1 MHSVP
6 CNECSGLVLSVQAVI
21 SVLMTHY
28 QDMESMIEGTLQV
41 SFQIDFSALASRM
54 NPTHCHK
61 NVFIRNSCV
70 KMNDLCLDAS
80 KDYNLQVDFSHVAG
94 VGNISDYNSKTSFDS
109 DPFLLVNSDDWRH
122 GHTAFTDPVFPLEEM
137 IYMKYVHGNL
147 IKYQQPKMDTNTPVR
162 VDKTWKHW
170 KNASGTFHDLRN
182 I

>member
-1 MHSVP
+1 M
-6 CNECSGLVLSVQAVI
+6 
-21 SVLMTHY
+21 
-28 QDMESMIEGTLQV
+28 
-41 SFQIDFSALASRM
+41 
-54 NPTHCHK
+54 
-61 NVFIRNSCV
+61 
-70 KMNDLCLDAS
+70 
-80 KDYNLQVDFSHVAG
+80 
-94 VGNISDYNSKTSFDS
+94 GNISDYNSKTSFDS
-109 DPFLLVNSDDWRH
+109 DPFLLVNSDYWRH